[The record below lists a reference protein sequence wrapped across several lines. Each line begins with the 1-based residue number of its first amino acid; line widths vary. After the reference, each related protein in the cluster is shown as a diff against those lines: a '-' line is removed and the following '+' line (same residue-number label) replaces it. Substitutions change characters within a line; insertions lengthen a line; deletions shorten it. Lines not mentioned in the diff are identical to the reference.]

1 MLHSHS
7 NVDQAHKFII
17 LMHIKTNEGLKIW
30 LTMLTASQITGEFFV
45 EVHYTSSWFL
55 FENNHKYKFTDKQ
68 NKYGWNQN
76 KCELCRAVFY
86 LRQSWRTNDPP
97 FPTNFHS
104 THSNVP
110 AFYYFTTTKPEL
122 ETWTLSCRVKLLIVV
137 FQTPDII
144 HRHLLNNRPLSQHHP
159 LNKTVKEIVKFSSQ
173 PHNPFPKYSI

>member
-68 NKYGWNQN
+68 NKYG
-76 KCELCRAVFY
+76 
-86 LRQSWRTNDPP
+86 
-97 FPTNFHS
+97 
-104 THSNVP
+104 
-110 AFYYFTTTKPEL
+110 
-122 ETWTLSCRVKLLIVV
+122 
-137 FQTPDII
+137 
-144 HRHLLNNRPLSQHHP
+144 
-159 LNKTVKEIVKFSSQ
+159 
-173 PHNPFPKYSI
+173 